1 MRHHILSANFLMFLF
16 AIVLLTYGVQ
26 GISYAQKAVTGNLT
40 ECSGV
45 RRDWPFEDWVDV
57 TIKGTVRA
65 TRNVTNLRVEGTA
78 NGDFVGMDFLGE
90 LSAGSSKNFSITGVI
105 TTNENT
111 LSCGASLDW
120 IEFNQPEPPAQKP
133 DLVVARPTVNKS
145 ALAPGERFTL
155 STSVRNAGEGRA
167 DSTTLWYYRS
177 SDSRITTSD
186 TEVGTDSVSTLS
198 ANRSSDESITLTAP
212 TSAGTYYYG
221 ACVDSVTDESN
232 SNNNCSTAVSIT
244 VEVLRSDLV
253 VARPTVNKSTLAP
266 GERFTLSTSVKNA
279 GDGRADSTTLRYYRS
294 TYATITTSDT
304 EVGTDSVSALS
315 ANRSS
320 DESITLTAPS
330 SPGTYYYGACVDS
343 VSDESN
349 SNNNCSDAVS
359 ITVEVL
365 RSDLVVARPTVNKST
380 LAPGERFTLSTSVKN
395 AGDGRADSTTLR
407 YYRSTYATITTGD
420 TEVGTDSV
428 STLSANRSSDES
440 ITLTA
445 PTSAGTYYYGACVD
459 SVTDESNSNNNCST
473 AVSITVEVLRSDL
486 VLARPTVSQSTLTPG
501 ERFTLSA
508 TVANNGAGSAAATT
522 LRYYRS
528 TDATITT
535 SDTEVGTDSVSTL
548 GANRSSDE
556 SITLTAP
563 TSAGT
568 YYYGVCVDSVTD
580 ESNSNNN
587 CSDAVSITV
596 NQPTLST
603 STTSPL
609 TEANLDTSIVT
620 LTLSGGTFHPP
631 VNGIIGGQIVS
642 NSVLGVEVS
651 GIPGVTIPSE
661 RVPANVI
668 INGVRQSGIRYAID
682 RISGT
687 QLEVELAFD
696 GTNFDTDATLT
707 FTVEAEAIAGY
718 NGPELTAQVS
728 VTAIKGFDFDLSVPA
743 GMSMIHVPLNV
754 TKVDGRA
761 KTIESISDLYDA
773 LGGAAVVIFLITYDS
788 ATGDWLS
795 YFGASDK
802 DTATDR
808 TLTDDMGIMANLV
821 TPTTVRLTGDALGT
835 DSTSTVTL
843 TPGLNLVGLPL
854 RDSTITRVSDLLAL
868 DGIRDNVPVII
879 FSDNGEFKAV
889 GRAGDPGDIEIT
901 GGQSFILTAQ
911 RAATVGISGEAWTNV
926 SGTAAAPPVT
936 RRGIEVGEATPVLA
950 LTGSIVDE
958 GPGVNTEGL
967 RVTVKNLTTD
977 RAVASVTA
985 RAEADYRLTVID
997 IEMGRAATL
1006 GDVLEISVQSP
1017 NRLIGAEPLRH
1028 IVTVEDVKRSRIHLP
1043 ELVVYEIPSETQLLR
1058 NYPNPFN
1065 PETWIP
1071 YHLATDT
1078 DVSLF
1083 IYDMDG
1089 VLVRE
1094 LDLGH
1099 QRAGYYTDRSRAA
1112 YWDGRNGLGEGVAS
1126 GVYFYQLRAD
1136 SLVPLRKM
1144 VILK

>member
-1 MRHHILSANFLMFLF
+1 MKHQVLNVKFLMFLLV
-16 AIVLLTYGVQ
+16 IVLLTYGTQ
-26 GISYAQKAVTGNLT
+26 GISYAGETTLFIAPGETGRFSASFPASFLIIRTQERLVYDET
-40 ECSGV
+40 ERSIDDGLSLSKV
-45 RRDWPFEDWVDV
+45 
-57 TIKGTVRA
+57 KVRA
-65 TRNVTNLRVEGTA
+65 KVSPYGPPLAETITEVTFTYDEIRVASSVPRGTT
-78 NGDFVGMDFLGE
+78 
-90 LSAGSSKNFSITGVI
+90 LSAKIRYDVGTELFLHNNVFARAHTFTVVF
-105 TTNENT
+105 TVV
-111 LSCGASLDW
+111 ADR
-120 IEFNQPEPPAQKP
+120 QKP
-133 DLVVARPTVNKS
+133 DLVVARPTVSKNT
-145 ALAPGERFTL
+145 LAPGERFTL
-155 STSVRNAGEGRA
+155 STSVKNAGDGGA
-167 DSTTLWYYRS
+167 DSTTLRYYRS

-186 TEVGTDSVSTLS
+186 TEVGTDSVSTLG

-232 SNNNCSTAVSIT
+232 SNNNCSAAVSIT

-253 VARPTVNKSTLAP
+253 VARPTVSKSTLA
-266 GERFTLSTSVKNA
+266 
-279 GDGRADSTTLRYYRS
+279 
-294 TYATITTSDT
+294 
-304 EVGTDSVSALS
+304 
-315 ANRSS
+315 
-320 DESITLTAPS
+320 
-330 SPGTYYYGACVDS
+330 
-343 VSDESN
+343 
-349 SNNNCSDAVS
+349 
-359 ITVEVL
+359 
-365 RSDLVVARPTVNKST
+365 
-380 LAPGERFTLSTSVKN
+380 
-395 AGDGRADSTTLR
+395 
-407 YYRSTYATITTGD
+407 
-420 TEVGTDSV
+420 
-428 STLSANRSSDES
+428 
-440 ITLTA
+440 
-445 PTSAGTYYYGACVD
+445 
-459 SVTDESNSNNNCST
+459 
-473 AVSITVEVLRSDL
+473 
-486 VLARPTVSQSTLTPG
+486 PG

-535 SDTEVGTDSVSTL
+535 SDTEVGTDSVSAL
-548 GANRSSDE
+548 SANRSSDE
-556 SITLTAP
+556 SISLTAP
-563 TSAGT
+563 SSPGT
-568 YYYGVCVDSVTD
+568 YYYGACVDSVTD

-587 CSDAVSITV
+587 CSTAVSITVEVLRSDLVVARPTVSQSTLAPGERFTLSTSVRNAGEGGADSTTSRYYRSADAIITTSDTLFGAYRVSALGANQSDTESISLTAPTSPGTYYYGACVDSVSDESNSNNNCSAAVSITV

-603 STTSPL
+603 SIPSPL
-609 TEANLDTSIVT
+609 VETTLAGSEVT
-620 LTLSGGTFHPP
+620 LTLTDATYEPSL
-631 VNGIIGGQIVS
+631 S
-642 NSVLGVEVS
+642 NIRNAVTVS
-651 GIPGVTIPSE
+651 GIAGVTVGAVRRVSE
-661 RVPANVI
+661 AEI
-668 INGVRQSGIRYAID
+668 
-682 RISGT
+682 T
-687 QLEVELAFD
+687 VELAFD

-754 TKVDGRA
+754 TKVDGVA
-761 KTIESISDLYDA
+761 KTLESISDLYNA

-802 DTATDR
+802 DTAPDR

-821 TPTTVRLTGDALGT
+821 TPTTIRLTGDALGT
-835 DSTSTVTL
+835 DGTSTVTL
-843 TPGLNLVGLPL
+843 NQGLNLVGLPL
-854 RDSTITRVSDLLAL
+854 RDSRITRVSDLLAL
-868 DGIRDNVPVII
+868 GEIRDNVPVII

-958 GPGVNTEGL
+958 RPGVNTESL

-985 RAEADYRLTVID
+985 RDEADYRLTVID

-1006 GDVLEISVQSP
+1006 GDVLEISVHSP

-1071 YHLATDT
+1071 YHLANDT

-1083 IYDMDG
+1083 IYDMNG
-1089 VLVRE
+1089 ALVRE

-1112 YWDGRNGLGEGVAS
+1112 YWDGRNGLGERVAS
-1126 GVYFYQLRAD
+1126 GVYFYQLRAGD
-1136 SLVPLRKM
+1136 YLKLRKM